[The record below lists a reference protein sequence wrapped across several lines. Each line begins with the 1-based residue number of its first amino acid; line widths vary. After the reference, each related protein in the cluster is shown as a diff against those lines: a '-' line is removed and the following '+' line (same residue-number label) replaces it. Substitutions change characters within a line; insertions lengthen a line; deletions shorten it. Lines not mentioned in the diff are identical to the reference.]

1 MATRK
6 NSCSP
11 PTRSSPW
18 KTFAP
23 HLLPITG
30 CEFSDLR
37 DNKSPSAN
45 NGALPLDK
53 TLRIYAWFL
62 LIVTAL
68 PAAARLAKPRELARI
83 VMLRYQDP
91 RRRKR
96 SRITGFVYL
105 GLALLGIPFLL
116 RAEVRQARWL
126 IILLL
131 LIVLSASESLC
142 NSRVFN
148 EDALARQNRL
158 FGGVYAAIAIATA
171 LLLFTR

>member
-1 MATRK
+1 M
-6 NSCSP
+6 
-11 PTRSSPW
+11 
-18 KTFAP
+18 
-23 HLLPITG
+23 
-30 CEFSDLR
+30 
-37 DNKSPSAN
+37 
-45 NGALPLDK
+45 DK

-62 LIVTAL
+62 LVVTAL
-68 PAAARLAKPRELARI
+68 PAAARLGKPRELARI

-91 RRRKR
+91 KRRKR

-116 RAEVRQARWL
+116 YAQARQARWL

-131 LIVLSASESLC
+131 LVMLSAVESLF
-142 NSRVFN
+142 NSRVGK

>member
-1 MATRK
+1 
-6 NSCSP
+6 
-11 PTRSSPW
+11 
-18 KTFAP
+18 
-23 HLLPITG
+23 
-30 CEFSDLR
+30 
-37 DNKSPSAN
+37 
-45 NGALPLDK
+45 LDK

-62 LIVTAL
+62 LVVTAL
-68 PAAARLAKPRELARI
+68 PAAARLGKPRELARI

-96 SRITGFVYL
+96 TRITGFIYL

-116 RAEVRQARWL
+116 HAQARQARWI

-131 LIVLSASESLC
+131 LVILSAVESLF
-142 NSRVFN
+142 NSRVPN
-148 EDALARQNRL
+148 EEALARQNRL

>member
-1 MATRK
+1 M
-6 NSCSP
+6 
-11 PTRSSPW
+11 
-18 KTFAP
+18 
-23 HLLPITG
+23 
-30 CEFSDLR
+30 
-37 DNKSPSAN
+37 
-45 NGALPLDK
+45 DK

-62 LIVTAL
+62 LVVTAL
-68 PAAARLAKPRELARI
+68 PAAARLGKPRELAHI

-96 SRITGFVYL
+96 TRITGFIYL

-116 RAEVRQARWL
+116 HAQARQARWI

-131 LIVLSASESLC
+131 LVILSAVESLF
-142 NSRVFN
+142 NSRVPN
-148 EDALARQNRL
+148 EEALARQNRL

>member
-1 MATRK
+1 M
-6 NSCSP
+6 
-11 PTRSSPW
+11 
-18 KTFAP
+18 
-23 HLLPITG
+23 
-30 CEFSDLR
+30 
-37 DNKSPSAN
+37 
-45 NGALPLDK
+45 DK

-62 LIVTAL
+62 LVVTAL
-68 PAAARLAKPRELARI
+68 PAAARLGKPRELARI

-96 SRITGFVYL
+96 TRITGFIYL

-116 RAEVRQARWL
+116 HAQARQARWI

-131 LIVLSASESLC
+131 LVILSAVESLF
-142 NSRVFN
+142 NSRVPN
-148 EDALARQNRL
+148 EEALARQNRL

>member
-1 MATRK
+1 
-6 NSCSP
+6 
-11 PTRSSPW
+11 
-18 KTFAP
+18 
-23 HLLPITG
+23 
-30 CEFSDLR
+30 
-37 DNKSPSAN
+37 
-45 NGALPLDK
+45 LDK

-62 LIVTAL
+62 LVVTAL
-68 PAAARLAKPRELARI
+68 PAAARLGKPRELARI

-96 SRITGFVYL
+96 TRITGFIYL

-116 RAEVRQARWL
+116 HAQARQARWI

-131 LIVLSASESLC
+131 LVILSAVDSLF
-142 NSRVFN
+142 NSRVPN
-148 EDALARQNRL
+148 EEALARQNRL

>member
-1 MATRK
+1 M
-6 NSCSP
+6 
-11 PTRSSPW
+11 
-18 KTFAP
+18 
-23 HLLPITG
+23 
-30 CEFSDLR
+30 
-37 DNKSPSAN
+37 
-45 NGALPLDK
+45 DK

-62 LIVTAL
+62 LVVTAL
-68 PAAARLAKPRELARI
+68 PAAARLGKPRELARI

-96 SRITGFVYL
+96 TRITGFIYL

-116 RAEVRQARWL
+116 YAQARQARWI

-131 LIVLSASESLC
+131 LVILSAVESLF
-142 NSRVFN
+142 NSRVPN
-148 EDALARQNRL
+148 EEALARQNRL